1 MCLFVK
7 AKGQEKKPLNAFSYN
22 VYETAVTHSVSVK
35 YHTVCLACA
44 SAVNK
49 KIPWIQS
56 RSPETQSSER

>member
-49 KIPWIQS
+49 KIP
-56 RSPETQSSER
+56 